1 MNNKEKLELA
11 RWAVS
16 QAKSRGANE
25 VSVDVALSR
34 NVEVEYRDGQL
45 DKLKESTQN
54 AMDISIY
61 AGSRYS
67 SHGTNDLRKEYLEK
81 FISEAVAMTEYLTE
95 DPYRKL
101 PDPKYYNGQND
112 IDLAVFDSSF
122 DEVTSEQ
129 RVRISKEI
137 ESIAKAQ
144 SDKILSCTSGYSDSY
159 SESVKVNS
167 NGFEGESTRTV
178 FSIGVE
184 VTVDDGQGGR
194 PQDYDYAVVRYF
206 KDLPDLEVMGKK
218 AVERTLGKIG
228 QDKME
233 SGRYDM
239 IVENR
244 SAARLFY
251 SLFGPMR
258 ASSLQQKSSF
268 LEGKLGEKIAS
279 EKMTLVDD
287 PFIVNGM
294 GSRLYDGEGMATQ
307 KRVKI
312 DKGVLKEYYIDT
324 YYGSKLGMEP
334 NSGST
339 TNITLENGAKSLD
352 DLIKGVNRGILV
364 SSFIGGNS
372 NSTTGDFSFGIIGHY
387 IENGKIVR
395 PVNEMNISGNMVDF
409 WNRLAEVGNDPY
421 IYSSWRLPSLHFTGV
436 QFSGI

>member
-11 RWAVS
+11 RWAVK
-16 QAKSRGANE
+16 QAESHGANE
-25 VSVDVALSR
+25 VSVDIAMSR
-34 NVEVEYRDGQL
+34 DVEVEYRDGQL

-61 AGSRYS
+61 ADNRYS
-67 SHGTNDLRKEYLEK
+67 NHGTNDLRKEYLEK
-81 FISEAVAMTEYLTE
+81 FVSEAVAMTKYLTE

-112 IDLAVFDSSF
+112 IDLEVFDSSF
-122 DEVTSEQ
+122 DKVTSEQ
-129 RVRISKEI
+129 RVKISKEI

-144 SDKILSCTSGYSDSY
+144 SDKILSCTAGYSDSH

-167 NGFEGESTRTV
+167 NGFEGESIRTI
-178 FSIGVE
+178 FSVGVE
-184 VTVDDGQGGR
+184 VTVDDGRGGR

-233 SGRYDM
+233 SGKYDM

-258 ASSLQQKSSF
+258 ASSLQQKNSF

-279 EKMTLVDD
+279 EKMILVDD

-294 GSRLYDGEGMATQ
+294 GSRLYDGEGMVTQ

-312 DKGVLKEYYIDT
+312 DKGILKEYYIDT

-339 TNITLENGAKSLD
+339 TNITLENGSKSLD
-352 DLIKGVNRGILV
+352 DLINDVSRGILV

-387 IENGKIVR
+387 IENGEIVR

-409 WNRLAEVGNDPY
+409 WNGLAEVGNDPY
-421 IYSSWRLPSLHFTGV
+421 LYSSWRLPSLHFTDV